1 MDELKKLLEYVYDS
15 YPDFVTGVMLEIK
28 ERPKRLD
35 DLIAFIKS
43 HPSASTSDIAEW
55 TTINV
60 LGIDPDNP
68 PELILVDDE
77 ELEED

>member
-1 MDELKKLLEYVYDS
+1 MEELKRLLENVYDS

-28 ERPKRLD
+28 ECPEKRE

-43 HPSASTSDIAEW
+43 HPLESTSDIAEL

-68 PELILVDDE
+68 PELILVDDNFCRK
-77 ELEED
+77 